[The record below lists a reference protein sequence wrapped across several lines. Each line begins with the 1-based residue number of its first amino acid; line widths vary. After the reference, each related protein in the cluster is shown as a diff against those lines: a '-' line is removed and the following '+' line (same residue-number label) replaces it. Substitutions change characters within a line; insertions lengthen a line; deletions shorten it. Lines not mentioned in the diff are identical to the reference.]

1 MLPVIWR
8 ILMIKKL
15 HIQGFKCFDNED
27 FNVTPL
33 TLLSGLNSSGK
44 STFLQAIK
52 LVYGYKNP
60 LSGLGPLFEL
70 VSALHNSFKITLTSS
85 GGEYVFEYPESKNY
99 DYPYVDPILAS
110 YISAARL
117 GPALH
122 LPICRNEENDG
133 DVGEKGE
140 HVLNF
145 LERHSELAGLP
156 KILRRPEAKSSAVR
170 HNVSAWLS
178 IISPGISFEW
188 EAIPKADLMRAEY
201 NGRRP
206 NNVGFGVSYTLPI
219 IANVLGYAAMV
230 AKGDHNSTL
239 LLIENP
245 EAHLHPAGQTQLGEF
260 LARSAS
266 CGVQVIIETHSDHLL
281 NGIRLA
287 VKNKIL
293 KAQNATFY
301 YFQYDFNEERTF
313 VKQPVIDEGGFF
325 DEWPDGFFD
334 ETEKNLKRI
343 L

>member
-1 MLPVIWR
+1 MLPVTWR

-15 HIQGFKCFDNED
+15 HIQGFKCFDNEE
-27 FNVTPL
+27 FNITPL

-44 STFLQAIK
+44 STFLQAIR

-60 LSGLGPLFEL
+60 LIGLGPLFEL
-70 VSALHNSFKITLTSS
+70 VSALHKKFKITMTSY
-85 GGEYVFEYPESKNY
+85 GGEYVFEHPESKNY
-99 DYPYVDPILAS
+99 DYSYVDPILAS

-117 GPALH
+117 GPELH
-122 LPICRNEENDG
+122 LPICGNKERGD

-140 HVLNF
+140 YVLDF
-145 LERHSELAGLP
+145 LEYHSELAGLP
-156 KILRRPEAKSSAVR
+156 EILRRPEAKSTAVR

-188 EAIPKADLMRAEY
+188 EPIPKADLMRAEY
-201 NGRRP
+201 SGRRP

-219 IANVLGYAAMV
+219 IANVLVYAAMV
-230 AKGDHNSTL
+230 AKGDQSSAL

-245 EAHLHPAGQTQLGEF
+245 EAHIHPAGQTQLGEF
-260 LARSAS
+260 LARAAS
-266 CGVQVIIETHSDHLL
+266 CGVQVIIETHSDHIL

-287 VKNKIL
+287 AKNKIL
-293 KAQNATFY
+293 KSQNATFY
-301 YFQYDFNEERTF
+301 YFQYDFNEERTY
-313 VKQPVIDEGGFF
+313 VKQPLIDEDGFF

-334 ETEKNLKRI
+334 ETEKNLERI